1 MLLIPLVA
9 LYEAGALLYLRGL
22 RVEVLADRMMGEFL
36 RAFGLVGL
44 LLPAVAMLSL
54 LLVMHVL
61 RGDSWRVRP
70 IVIIGMALEAA
81 LWALPLTVFSRLV
94 GRAGLAGTTGT
105 EGLVA
110 LDAGAALMDQ
120 PWQVRATI
128 SLGAGLYEEFIFRL
142 VLIALV
148 HLLANDLLRMGPRLS
163 AGICVLVSAVAFAF
177 YHPVMHHGELQ
188 MGLLAFYLGAGVF
201 FAFLYLAR
209 GFGIV
214 VGAHV
219 VYDLIAFG
227 VLGR

>member
-94 GRAGLAGTTGT
+94 GRAGLAGFTGT

-148 HLLANDLLRMGPRLS
+148 HLLANDMLRMGPRLS

-177 YHPVMHHGELQ
+177 YHPVMHQGELQ

-201 FAFLYLAR
+201 FACLYLAR